1 MTRQPSPGLVLYALC
16 VPLWICPQVFV
27 TSKNSNEKSDNCG
40 SIATINILVGG
51 LRSEAKEQTSDGGTN
66 ITASW
71 MQDSVQMWPK
81 DVSGIAMHV
90 GLLCGEI
97 GWWPHRDAFH
107 LLISVVQVHLWNQVT
122 SLNSVVT
129 TGVQTGFV
137 NLCSVEM
144 PDGSLMSI
152 VIV

>member
-1 MTRQPSPGLVLYALC
+1 MLCALC

-27 TSKNSNEKSDNCG
+27 PSKNSNKMSDSC
-40 SIATINILVGG
+40 SSTATINILVGG
-51 LRSEAKEQTSDGGTN
+51 LRSEAKEQTSDGGSN
-66 ITASW
+66 ITTSW

-81 DVSGIAMHV
+81 DMSGIAMYV

-144 PDGSLMSI
+144 LDGSLMSM